1 MVRFKLMCYFLQVL
15 SRGTLLK
22 IEEGR
27 IEVDIFII
35 LSYLVVI
42 MYFIHKSYRGGY
54 AGIIGICITG
64 KYVVNITL
72 SSYIG

>member
-1 MVRFKLMCYFLQVL
+1 MLVLQVI
-15 SRGTLLK
+15 SRDDIVK
-22 IEEGR
+22 IEER
-27 IEVDIFII
+27 RLEVGIIII

-42 MYFIHKSYRGGY
+42 MYFIHKLYRGGY

-64 KYVVNITL
+64 KYVGNITL

>member
-1 MVRFKLMCYFLQVL
+1 MRFKLMCYFFTRV
-15 SRGTLLK
+15 K

-27 IEVDIFII
+27 LEVGIFII

-42 MYFIHKSYRGGY
+42 MYFIHKSFRGGY
-54 AGIIGICITG
+54 AGIIGIFITG

-72 SSYIG
+72 SS

>member
-1 MVRFKLMCYFLQVL
+1 MVRFNLMCYFLQVL

-42 MYFIHKSYRGGY
+42 MYFIHKSCRGSY
-54 AGIIGICITG
+54 AGIIGIFIAG
-64 KYVVNITL
+64 KYVVNINL
-72 SSYIG
+72 S

>member
-1 MVRFKLMCYFLQVL
+1 M
-15 SRGTLLK
+15 K

-27 IEVDIFII
+27 IKADIFII

-42 MYFIHKSYRGGY
+42 MYFIHKSFRGGY
-54 AGIIGICITG
+54 AGIIGIFITG